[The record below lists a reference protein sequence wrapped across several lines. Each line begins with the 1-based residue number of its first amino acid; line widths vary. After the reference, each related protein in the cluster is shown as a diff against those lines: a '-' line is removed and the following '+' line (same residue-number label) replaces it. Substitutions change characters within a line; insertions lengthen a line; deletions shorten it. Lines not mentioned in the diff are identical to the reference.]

1 MVTEDTID
9 EFSRKTVTEKECISL
24 LLSGGTLTSA
34 YMADSAL
41 IEKYNSANEE
51 YFGIDCIL
59 SELEQG
65 LTVEEYHQIKAD
77 TWLIPDK
84 YKNID
89 VKEFVL
95 SKAHTAEEIDRVE
108 LEYKL
113 YEERELIDIL
123 RCMIFLIEYFRENDI
138 VWGVG
143 RGSSVASYILYLI
156 GVHKINSLRYNLDIS
171 EFLKE

>member
-1 MVTEDTID
+1 MVAENTID
-9 EFSRKTVTEKECISL
+9 DYGRKPVTEKECISL

-34 YMADSAL
+34 YMNDST
-41 IEKYNSANEE
+41 IITKYNEANEE
-51 YFGIDCIL
+51 YFGINCIL
-59 SELEQG
+59 NELEQG
-65 LTVEEYHQIKAD
+65 LTIDEYHQTKAD

-95 SKAHTAEEIDRVE
+95 AKAHTAEEIDRIE

-123 RCMIFLIEYFRENDI
+123 RCMIYLIEYFRENDI

-143 RGSSVASYILYLI
+143 RGSSVSSYILYLL
-156 GVHKINSLRYNLDIS
+156 GVHKIDSLRYSLDIT
-171 EFLKE
+171 EFLK